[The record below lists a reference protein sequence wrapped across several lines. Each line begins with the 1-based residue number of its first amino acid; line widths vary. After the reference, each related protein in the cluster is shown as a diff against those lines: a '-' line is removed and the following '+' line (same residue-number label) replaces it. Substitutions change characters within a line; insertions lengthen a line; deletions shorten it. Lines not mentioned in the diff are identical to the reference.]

1 MNILSLLAGPVVGAV
16 IGYITNDIAIR
27 MLFRPH
33 KAIYI
38 GKWRL
43 PFTPGIVPR
52 RKDQLAKI
60 LGEAIVEKFFNAD
73 DLEIIFTT
81 GIADSVAD
89 RVVELL
95 KSEVSLSALRNEI
108 PAEAVD
114 RLELELCVRIQT
126 AICTG
131 ELPETFAEQ
140 GVRMAAAQLS
150 SNPAG
155 QAIATN
161 IADSVTKPLAHEI
174 REFIIEHGHEY
185 IMPIL
190 RSEAAQLSEV
200 PLKDL
205 TAFLTQGHEAEL
217 HNAVKA
223 LYLRF
228 MKTHVR
234 PIVER
239 IDVGGMI
246 TEKIVLMSSEE
257 VEDLVLTV
265 VKRELRLVV
274 LFGAFLGAFIGAVNI
289 FI

>member
-1 MNILSLLAGPVVGAV
+1 MDLIQILSGPVVGAV

-33 KAIYI
+33 KAVYI

-73 DLEIIFTT
+73 DLEIVFTT

-89 RVVELL
+89 RILALL
-95 KSEVSLSALRNEI
+95 KSDANLLALKGMVPDEA
-108 PAEAVD
+108 AEK
-114 RLELELCVRIQT
+114 LERELCIQIEA
-126 AICTG
+126 AICTS
-131 ELPETFAEQ
+131 ELPEVFARE
-140 GVRMAAAQLS
+140 GGRLAVSRIS
-150 SNPAG
+150 SSETVKNL
-155 QAIATN
+155 
-161 IADSVTKPLAHEI
+161 ADSASGALARDI

-185 IMPIL
+185 ILPIL
-190 RSEAAQLSEV
+190 HTEIEKITHV
-200 PLKDL
+200 PLSKL
-205 TAFLTQGHEAEL
+205 TSELVGEHEDEL
-217 HNAVKA
+217 RDAIKS

-228 MKTHVR
+228 MATHVR
-234 PIVER
+234 PIVES

-246 TEKIVLMSSEE
+246 TDKIILMSSEE

-274 LFGAFLGAFIGAVNI
+274 LFGAFVGAIIGAVNI
-289 FI
+289 II

>member
-1 MNILSLLAGPVVGAV
+1 MDLLSIVSGPIVGAV

-33 KAIYI
+33 RAIYI

-52 RKDQLAKI
+52 RKDQLAAI

-73 DLEIIFTT
+73 DLEIVFTT
-81 GIADSVAD
+81 GISDAVAD
-89 RVVELL
+89 RVIALL
-95 KSEVSLSALRNEI
+95 KSEASLSALKGVVPDEA
-108 PAEAVD
+108 AEK
-114 RLELELCVRIQT
+114 LETELCIRIEA
-126 AICTG
+126 AICTS
-131 ELPETFAEQ
+131 ELPEVFARE
-140 GVRMAAAQLS
+140 GSRMAVSHIS
-150 SNPAG
+150 SSEAVK
-155 QAIATN
+155 N
-161 IADSVTKPLAHEI
+161 IADSASGALARDI

-185 IMPIL
+185 ILPML
-190 RSEAAQLSEV
+190 HSEIERV
-200 PLKDL
+200 THIPLGEL
-205 TAFLTQGHEAEL
+205 TAAMVGEHETEL
-217 HNAVKA
+217 REAIKA

-228 MKTHVR
+228 MATHVR
-234 PIVER
+234 PIVES

-246 TEKIVLMSSEE
+246 TDKIILMSSAE

-274 LFGAFLGAFIGAVNI
+274 LFGAFVGAIIGTVNI